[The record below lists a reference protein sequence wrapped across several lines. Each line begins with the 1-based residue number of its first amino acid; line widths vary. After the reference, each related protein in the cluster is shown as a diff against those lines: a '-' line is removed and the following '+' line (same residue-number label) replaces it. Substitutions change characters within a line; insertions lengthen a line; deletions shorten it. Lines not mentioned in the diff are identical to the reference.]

1 MNITDVFVAGVDTP
15 KALKA
20 IAKGITNGT
29 IATITHIEPS
39 GNPEKQVTLVF
50 TQDSQAEEFI
60 KETGIKTDVYLGN
73 NLKYHLL
80 VNQPIKAKIGSIL
93 NAMGHPDYYIIGD
106 DVWVIVTR

>member
-1 MNITDVFVAGVDTP
+1 MNITDVFAAGVDTP
-15 KALKA
+15 KALRA
-20 IAKGITNGT
+20 IANGIDSGT

-80 VNQPIKAKIGSIL
+80 KEQPDVESLDEAL
-93 NAMGHPDYYIIGD
+93 CNLGHPHHFTHNGG
-106 DVWVIVTR
+106 VWVQICA